1 MSSGIAKNPKSSYA
15 RGGSQDCEF
24 QESGHAM
31 NTLFRLPTD
40 QDRGSG
46 AAGGLRIE
54 RGRVLVDG
62 AFADVTVDVDE
73 SGHIAGLDTA
83 ASAARR
89 IDADG
94 LLVLP
99 GIVDIHG
106 DAFERQMMPRPGVG
120 FPVDIALL
128 DSDRQVLANGIT
140 TVFHSV
146 TCSWEPGL
154 RGPENARAIIAALD
168 QLRPLL
174 GADTRFHL
182 RHETFNL
189 DAEAEVLGWLA
200 SARIDALA
208 FNDHMTSVIAAKD
221 RAANI
226 RRMSERSGV
235 SHAQFE
241 ELMTR
246 VHRQAPEVPA
256 SIERLAAA
264 ARAAGVPLLS
274 HDDMS
279 PDQRRWYRALGCHA
293 TEFPTTM
300 ETAQDAASAGDDII
314 FGAPN
319 VVRGGSHLGWTNA
332 AEMVERGLCSI
343 LASDYYYPA
352 PLLAAFRLAATGVAP
367 LERAWSLVS
376 SAPARSMG
384 LTDRGTIAAGKRG
397 DLILVDASDPTR
409 PRVAAAIVAGRPVH
423 LTAATRIC

>member
-1 MSSGIAKNPKSSYA
+1 
-15 RGGSQDCEF
+15 
-24 QESGHAM
+24 
-31 NTLFRLPTD
+31 
-40 QDRGSG
+40 
-46 AAGGLRIE
+46 
-54 RGRVLVDG
+54 
-62 AFADVTVDVDE
+62 
-73 SGHIAGLDTA
+73 
-83 ASAARR
+83 
-89 IDADG
+89 
-94 LLVLP
+94 
-99 GIVDIHG
+99 
-106 DAFERQMMPRPGVG
+106 
-120 FPVDIALL
+120 
-128 DSDRQVLANGIT
+128 VLANGIT

-168 QLRPLL
+168 HLRPLL

-200 SARIDALA
+200 SAKIDALA

-221 RAANI
+221 RAGNV
-226 RRMSERSGV
+226 RRMAERSGV

-246 VHRQAPEVPA
+246 VHGRAGEVPG
-256 SIERLAAA
+256 SIARLAAA

-279 PDQRRWYRALGCHA
+279 PDQRRWYRALGCRA
-293 TEFPTTM
+293 SEFPATM

-319 VVRGGSHLGWTNA
+319 VVRGGSHIGWTNA
-332 AEMVERGLCSI
+332 VEMVQRGLCSI

-352 PLLAAFRLAATGVAP
+352 PLLAAFRLAAMSVTP
-367 LERAWSLVS
+367 LECAWSLVS

-384 LTDRGTIAAGKRG
+384 LVDRGTIAAGKRA
-397 DLILVDASDPTR
+397 DLILVDANDPLR
-409 PRVAAAIVAGRPVH
+409 PRVAATIVAGRPVY
-423 LTAATRIC
+423 LTAQTSI

>member
-1 MSSGIAKNPKSSYA
+1 
-15 RGGSQDCEF
+15 
-24 QESGHAM
+24 M
-31 NTLFRLPTD
+31 NTLFRLPAD
-40 QDRGSG
+40 QDGG
-46 AAGGLRIE
+46 APAAGALRIE

-62 AFADVTVDVDE
+62 AFIDATVDIGE
-73 SGHIAGLDTA
+73 NGHVAGLDPA
-83 ASAARR
+83 ASAVRR
-89 IDADG
+89 FDADG

-154 RGPENARAIIAALD
+154 RGPENARAIITALD
-168 QLRPLL
+168 HLRPQL

-189 DAEAEVLGWLA
+189 DAEAEVLGWLT
-200 SARIDALA
+200 SAKIDALA

-246 VHRQAPEVPA
+246 VQRGAPDVPG

-279 PDQRRWYRALGCHA
+279 PDQRRWYRALGCRA

-332 AEMVERGLCSI
+332 AEMVARGLCSI

-352 PLLAAFRLAATGVAP
+352 PLLAAFRLAAAGVTP
-367 LERAWSLVS
+367 LERAWPLVS

-384 LTDRGTIAAGKRG
+384 LADRGTIAAGKRA
-397 DLILVDASDPTR
+397 DLILVDASDPAR
-409 PRVAAAIVAGRPVH
+409 PRVAAAIVAGRPVY
-423 LTAATRIC
+423 LAAATRIC

>member
-1 MSSGIAKNPKSSYA
+1 MSKTLFNPA
-15 RGGSQDCEF
+15 GSPHE
-24 QESGHAM
+24 M

-40 QDRGSG
+40 QDHG
-46 AAGGLRIE
+46 ASEGAVRIE

-62 AFADVTVDVDE
+62 AFADATVDIGE
-73 SGHIAGLDTA
+73 NGRIAGLDSDV
-83 ASAARR
+83 SAVRR

-200 SARIDALA
+200 SAKIDALA
-208 FNDHMTSVIAAKD
+208 FNDHMTSVINSKN

-226 RRMSERSGV
+226 RRMAERSGV

-246 VHRQAPEVPA
+246 VHRHAPEVPG

-293 TEFPTTM
+293 TEFPITM
-300 ETAQDAASAGDDII
+300 ETAQEAASAADDII

-332 AEMVERGLCSI
+332 AEMVAHGLCSI

-352 PLLAAFRLAATGVAP
+352 PLLAAFRLAATGVTP

-376 SAPARSMG
+376 AAPARAMG
-384 LTDRGTIAAGKRG
+384 LADRGTIAAGKRA
-397 DLILVDASDPTR
+397 DLILVDAGDPAR
-409 PRVAAAIVAGRPVH
+409 PRVAAAIVAGRPVY
-423 LTAATRIC
+423 LSAAVSIRN

>member
-1 MSSGIAKNPKSSYA
+1 
-15 RGGSQDCEF
+15 
-24 QESGHAM
+24 M
-31 NTLFRLPTD
+31 NTLFRLPAD

-54 RGRVLVDG
+54 RARVLVDG
-62 AFADVTVDVDE
+62 AFADVTVDLDA
-73 SGHIAGLDTA
+73 SGHIAGLDA
-83 ASAARR
+83 DVPAVRR

-189 DAEAEVLGWLA
+189 DAEAEVLDWLA
-200 SARIDALA
+200 AARIDALA
-208 FNDHMTSVIAAKD
+208 FNDHMTPVIEAKD
-221 RAANI
+221 RATKL
-226 RRMSERSGV
+226 RRMSERSGLA
-235 SHAQFE
+235 HAEFE
-241 ELMTR
+241 ELVIR
-246 VHRQAPEVPA
+246 VHGRAGEVSG

-264 ARAAGVPLLS
+264 ARAGGVPLLS

-279 PDQRRWYRALGCHA
+279 PDQRRWYRAVGCQA
-293 TEFPTTM
+293 SEFPATL
-300 ETAQDAASAGDDII
+300 ETAQDAAAAGDDIV

-319 VVRGGSHLGWTNA
+319 VVRGGSHIGWTNA

-352 PLLAAFRLAATGVAP
+352 PLLAAFRLAAAGVTP

-376 SAPARSMG
+376 AAPARSMG
-384 LTDRGTIAAGKRG
+384 LADRGTIAAGKRA
-397 DLILVDASDPTR
+397 DLILVDAGDPAR
-409 PRVAAAIVAGRPVH
+409 PRVAAAIVAGRPVY
-423 LTAATRIC
+423 LGAAVSIRN

>member
-1 MSSGIAKNPKSSYA
+1 
-15 RGGSQDCEF
+15 
-24 QESGHAM
+24 M
-31 NTLFRLPTD
+31 NTLFRLPAD
-40 QDRGSG
+40 QDGG
-46 AAGGLRIE
+46 APAAGALRIE

-62 AFADVTVDVDE
+62 AFINAAVDIGE
-73 SGHIAGLDTA
+73 NRNIAGLDLA
-83 ASAARR
+83 ASAVHR

-154 RGPENARAIIAALD
+154 RGPENARAIITALD
-168 QLRPLL
+168 HLRPQL

-189 DAEAEVLGWLA
+189 DAEAEVLGWLT
-200 SARIDALA
+200 SAKIDALA

-235 SHAQFE
+235 SHTEFE

-246 VHRQAPEVPA
+246 VQRGAPDVPG

-279 PDQRRWYRALGCHA
+279 PDQRRWYRALGCRA

-332 AEMVERGLCSI
+332 AEMVARGLCSI

-352 PLLAAFRLAATGVAP
+352 PLLAAFRLAAAGVTP
-367 LERAWSLVS
+367 LECAWSLVS
-376 SAPARSMG
+376 SGPARSMG
-384 LTDRGTIAAGKRG
+384 LADRGTIAAGKRA
-397 DLILVDASDPTR
+397 DLILVDASDPAR
-409 PRVAAAIVAGRPVH
+409 PRVAAAIVAGRPVY
-423 LTAATRIC
+423 LAAATRIC

>member
-1 MSSGIAKNPKSSYA
+1 
-15 RGGSQDCEF
+15 
-24 QESGHAM
+24 M
-31 NTLFRLPTD
+31 NTLFRSTAD
-40 QDRGSG
+40 QDLAGAGSG
-46 AAGGLRIE
+46 TLRIE

-62 AFADVTVDVDE
+62 AFADVAVDVDE
-73 SGHIAGLDTA
+73 SGHIAGLDSDV
-83 ASAARR
+83 SAVRR

-120 FPVDIALL
+120 FPIDIALL

-140 TVFHSV
+140 TVFHGV

-189 DAEAEVLGWLA
+189 DVEAEVLGWLA

-208 FNDHMTSVIAAKD
+208 FNDHMTSTIKAKD
-221 RAANI
+221 PDAQL
-226 RRMSERSGV
+226 RRMSERSGLA
-235 SHAQFE
+235 HAEFE
-241 ELMTR
+241 ELVTR
-246 VHRQAPEVPA
+246 VHGRAGEVSG

-274 HDDMS
+274 HDDRN

-293 TEFPTTM
+293 TEFPVTM
-300 ETAQDAASAGDDII
+300 ETAQDAAAAADDII

-332 AEMVERGLCSI
+332 AEMVARGLCSI

-376 SAPARSMG
+376 AAPARAMG
-384 LTDRGTIAAGKRG
+384 LADRGTIAAGKRA
-397 DLILVDASDPTR
+397 DLILVDAGDPAR
-409 PRVAAAIVAGRPVH
+409 PRVVATIVAGRPVYM
-423 LTAATRIC
+423 TARASIRN

>member
-1 MSSGIAKNPKSSYA
+1 
-15 RGGSQDCEF
+15 
-24 QESGHAM
+24 M
-31 NTLFRLPTD
+31 NTLFRPQPD

-46 AAGGLRIE
+46 APASGALRIE

-62 AFADVTVDVDE
+62 AFTDATVDIE
-73 SGHIAGLDTA
+73 ENGQIAGLDLA
-83 ASAARR
+83 ASAVRR

-168 QLRPLL
+168 HLRPLL

-189 DAEAEVLGWLA
+189 DAEAEVLGWLTNA
-200 SARIDALA
+200 KIDALA
-208 FNDHMTSVIAAKD
+208 FNDHMTSVVESKN

-246 VHRQAPEVPA
+246 VHRGAGEVPG

-279 PDQRRWYRALGCHA
+279 PDQRRWYRALGCRA
-293 TEFPTTM
+293 TEFPTTI

-332 AEMVERGLCSI
+332 AEMVARGLCSI

-352 PLLAAFRLAATGVAP
+352 PLLAAFRLAADGVAP

-376 SAPARSMG
+376 SDPARSMG
-384 LTDRGTIAAGKRG
+384 LADRGTIAAGKRA
-397 DLILVDASDPTR
+397 DLILVDARDPAR
-409 PRVAAAIVAGRPVH
+409 PRVAATIVAGHPVY
-423 LTAATRIC
+423 LTARTGIRTSG

>member
-1 MSSGIAKNPKSSYA
+1 MNKLFRPQSDHGRASASSGA
-15 RGGSQDCEF
+15 
-24 QESGHAM
+24 
-31 NTLFRLPTD
+31 
-40 QDRGSG
+40 
-46 AAGGLRIE
+46 LRIE

-62 AFADVTVDVDE
+62 AFADVTVDIDE
-73 SGHIAGLDTA
+73 SGQIVGLDA
-83 ASAARR
+83 AAAAVRR

-140 TVFHSV
+140 TVFHGV
-146 TCSWEPGL
+146 TYSWEPGL

-168 QLRPLL
+168 HLRPLL

-189 DAEAEVLGWLA
+189 DAEAEVLAWLA
-200 SARIDALA
+200 NARIDALA
-208 FNDHMTSVIAAKD
+208 FNDHMTPTIEAKD
-221 RAANI
+221 RATKI
-226 RRMSERSGV
+226 RRMSERSGLPHV
-235 SHAQFE
+235 EFE
-241 ELMTR
+241 ELVIR
-246 VHRQAPEVPA
+246 VHGRAPEVRG

-279 PDQRRWYRALGCHA
+279 PDQRRWYRALGCRA
-293 TEFPTTM
+293 SEFPATM

-319 VVRGGSHLGWTNA
+319 VVRGGSHIGWTNA
-332 AEMVERGLCSI
+332 VEMVQRGLCSI

-352 PLLAAFRLAATGVAP
+352 PLLAAFRLAAMSVTP
-367 LERAWSLVS
+367 LECAWSLVS

-384 LTDRGTIAAGKRG
+384 LVDRGTIAAGKRA
-397 DLILVDASDPTR
+397 DLILVDANDPLR
-409 PRVAAAIVAGRPVH
+409 PRVAATIVAGRPVY
-423 LTAATRIC
+423 LTAQTGI

>member
-1 MSSGIAKNPKSSYA
+1 VNKSAARDAVIQVSSGIAMSL
-15 RGGSQDCEF
+15 E
-24 QESGHAM
+24 M
-31 NTLFRLPTD
+31 NTLFRLPAD
-40 QDRGSG
+40 QNRGASTAG
-46 AAGGLRIE
+46 ALRIE

-62 AFADVTVDVDE
+62 AFSDVTVEIDE
-73 SGHIAGLDTA
+73 SGQIAGLDSDV
-83 ASAARR
+83 SAVRR

-106 DAFERQMMPRPGVG
+106 DAFERQMMPRPGVD
-120 FPVDIALL
+120 FPVDVALL

-140 TVFHSV
+140 MVFHSV

-168 QLRPLL
+168 HLRPLL

-189 DAEAEVLGWLA
+189 DAEAEVLGWLTN
-200 SARIDALA
+200 RKIDALA
-208 FNDHMTSVIAAKD
+208 FNDHMTSAIGSKNS
-221 RAANI
+221 AANL

-235 SHAQFE
+235 SHDAFV
-241 ELMTR
+241 ELMTC
-246 VHRQAPEVPA
+246 VHGRAGEVPG

-279 PDQRRWYRALGCHA
+279 PDQRRWYRALGCDA

-332 AEMVERGLCSI
+332 ADMVARGLCSI

-352 PLLAAFRLAATGVAP
+352 PLLAAFRLAATGVTP

-384 LTDRGTIAAGKRG
+384 LVDRGTIAAGKRA
-397 DLILVDASDPTR
+397 DVILVDASDPSR
-409 PRVAAAIVAGRPVH
+409 PRVAAAIVAGRPVY
-423 LTAATRIC
+423 LTARTVIRN

>member
-1 MSSGIAKNPKSSYA
+1 
-15 RGGSQDCEF
+15 
-24 QESGHAM
+24 M
-31 NTLFRLPTD
+31 NTLFRLPAD
-40 QDRGSG
+40 QDRGAS
-46 AAGGLRIE
+46 AAGALRIE

-62 AFADVTVDVDE
+62 GFADATVDIDE
-73 SGHIAGLDTA
+73 SGHIAGLDFD

-99 GIVDIHG
+99 GVVDIHG
-106 DAFERQMMPRPGVG
+106 DAFERQMMPRPGVD
-120 FPVDIALL
+120 FPIDIALL

-154 RGPENARAIIAALD
+154 RGPENARAIVAALD

-208 FNDHMTSVIAAKD
+208 FNDHMTSTIKAKD
-221 RAANI
+221 PDAQL
-226 RRMSERSGV
+226 RRMSERSGI
-235 SHAQFE
+235 SHPEFE
-241 ELMTR
+241 QLVTR
-246 VHRQAPEVPA
+246 VHGRASEVSG

-274 HDDMS
+274 HDDRN
-279 PDQRRWYRALGCHA
+279 PDQRRWYRALGCRA
-293 TEFPTTM
+293 TEFPVTM
-300 ETAQDAASAGDDII
+300 ETAQDAAAADDDII

-319 VVRGGSHLGWTNA
+319 VVRGGSHLGWNNA
-332 AEMVERGLCSI
+332 AEMVARGLCSI

-376 SAPARSMG
+376 AAPARSMG
-384 LTDRGTIAAGKRG
+384 LADRGTIAAGKRA
-397 DLILVDASDPTR
+397 DLILVDAGDPAR
-409 PRVAAAIVAGRPVH
+409 PRVAAAIVAGRAVYM
-423 LTAATRIC
+423 TARASI